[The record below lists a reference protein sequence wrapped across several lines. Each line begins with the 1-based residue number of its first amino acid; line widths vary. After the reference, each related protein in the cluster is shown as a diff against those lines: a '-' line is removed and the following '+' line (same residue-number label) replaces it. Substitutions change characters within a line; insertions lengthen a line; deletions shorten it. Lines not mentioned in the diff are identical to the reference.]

1 MKKISVLCMAI
12 SALVWVNFVLASN
25 VSIPCNLVLDEDEY
39 ARVSVA
45 GFAPPNIS
53 TLFPNEEGSVGF
65 VVEIKTKRHVIKQFT
80 GNAFYQVVGSRIEF
94 ERPDYDMNSAII
106 NLYREEFRE
115 TFGMLPDVKC
125 YLP

>member
-1 MKKISVLCMAI
+1 MKRISVLCTVF
-12 SALVWVNFVLASN
+12 STLVWGNCVLASN
-25 VSIPCNLVLDEDEY
+25 VPIPCNLLLEEDEY

-53 TLFPNEEGSVGF
+53 TLFPNEEGYVGF

-80 GNAFYQVVGSRIEF
+80 GNAGYQVVGPRIEF
-94 ERPDYDMNSAII
+94 DRSDYDSNSAII